1 MPDEAEQT
9 GADSSATTDVT
20 AWAEDGRLL
29 VAGEQ
34 AAVDAFIAEL
44 APDRELDL
52 RPYRALSEGV
62 GSLGQSRTGEMA
74 KRYVEL
80 GAERW
85 KEVASSGGV
94 SSELRVVARDAKT
107 GKFVANVPAPSLKAV
122 AKVQPEVMIAL
133 AAIEMALQSLTETV
147 EEIASNVED
156 LKRIA
161 ETVEI
166 GNLAGLYRV
175 LANARTQVDRTGTIS
190 RTTWESLATHEVTA
204 QQSADRLRAYL
215 QRVLKDLPV
224 AKDAG
229 DRSKAAGRLL
239 KEGTLQRTLRL
250 LVLAEQCRLLWR
262 SLKLDQV
269 RVAEPEALDAEAEAA
284 KALLAENAHA
294 DRELVAALRQA
305 VEQLTKV
312 GPLDGARLMTR
323 SQMPE
328 QRAALRAQV
337 EEFATSRAQQF
348 DSWAPDQNYKLRDAV
363 REVGQITKRGAT
375 VGTDVVR
382 GRVASFGA
390 WLHDTASSGGTSGR
404 HSHPSDERDS

>member
-1 MPDEAEQT
+1 MPDEVDQAAENNDK
-9 GADSSATTDVT
+9 GEVT

-29 VAGEQ
+29 IAG
-34 AAVDAFIAEL
+34 APGAVDAFIADLE
-44 APDRELDL
+44 PDRELDL
-52 RPYRALSEGV
+52 EPYRALNEGL
-62 GSLGQSRTGEMA
+62 GSLTRSRTGDMA

-80 GAERW
+80 SADRW
-85 KEVASSGGV
+85 KQIASSGGV
-94 SSELRVVARDAKT
+94 SSELRVVARDVKS
-107 GKFVANVPAPSLKAV
+107 GKFVANVPAPHIKAV
-122 AKVQPEVMIAL
+122 AAAQPEVLIAL

-215 QRVLKDLPV
+215 QRVLKDLPLD
-224 AKDAG
+224 KDAG
-229 DRSKAAGRLL
+229 DRAKAAGRLV

-294 DRELVAALRQA
+294 DRELVAALRQT

-337 EEFATSRAQQF
+337 DEFATSRAQQF
-348 DSWAPDQNYKLRDAV
+348 DSWAPDKNYKLRDAV
-363 REVGQITKRGAT
+363 REVGQITKRGAA

-390 WLHDTASSGGTSGR
+390 WLHDTASSGGTSGK
-404 HSHPSDERDS
+404 HSRRSDEGDS